1 MIAEVLRQLW
11 PRTCLSTGQLEHG
24 SSTGGRL
31 TDLRVAPLK
40 MSILSECEDRKRL
53 QQQYIGAV
61 NAYGEAVGKARS
73 PKCADP
79 DLARQLTQDTGAA
92 CEKALRAFTV
102 HIEEHGC

>member
-1 MIAEVLRQLW
+1 MDGDGIFKRLKIEEIGCPV
-11 PRTCLSTGQLEHG
+11 
-24 SSTGGRL
+24 GG
-31 TDLRVAPLK
+31 VVI
-40 MSILSECEDRKRL
+40 SFECEDRKRL
-53 QQQYIGAV
+53 QQQYLRAV